1 MLNLASNQA
10 DFSYD
15 TACDAAGLPARAAI
29 FGEDAELRARIAEDL
44 GGAGFRTID
53 GGRIAALLEG
63 PIALLGDVVVVDC
76 PVNGNRGM
84 DGMMLAGLARLD
96 MRAARAGAK
105 LIVATNLA
113 GLDDVFA
120 VMDQSSPQ
128 ILVDPSRAERVIAV
142 GRVMGE
148 AGAARVRE
156 MGEEDRVALL
166 RLSQQVEAIAQ
177 SLDRMSLDKRDVP
190 AAAPAALGEFKREF
204 RGPESGQDAGLMF
217 TAPAPAPSSTPALPD
232 PRLVRRMIA
241 NRQARA
247 RFFDAALFGDPAW
260 DMLLDLTA
268 AHGEGEQVSVT
279 SLCIAA
285 GVPATTALRW
295 ITQLVETGVFV
306 RVADALDRRRAFI
319 ALSPDS
325 VQAMARYFAQLQ
337 VPVTHAV

>member
-1 MLNLASNQA
+1 MLNDATNQA

-15 TACDAAGLPARAAI
+15 IADDGAGLPARVAI
-29 FGEDAELRARIAEDL
+29 FAEDEGLRRQIGADL
-44 GGAGFRTID
+44 GGAGFRSID
-53 GGRIAALLEG
+53 GGTLRALLEG

-76 PVNGNRGM
+76 VVAGNRGI

-96 MRAARAGAK
+96 MRVARSGAK

-120 VMDQSSPQ
+120 VLDQSNPQ
-128 ILVDPSRAERVIAV
+128 ILVTPSRAERVIAV

-148 AGAARVRE
+148 AGAARLRE

-166 RLSQQVEAIAQ
+166 RLSQQVEAIAH
-177 SLDRMSLDKRDVP
+177 SLDRMGHVPVSPPSAFGELKRDY
-190 AAAPAALGEFKREF
+190 RI
-204 RGPESGQDAGLMF
+204 DDTGLMSGF
-217 TAPAPAPSSTPALPD
+217 GAAHAGQPGLPD
-232 PRLVRRMIA
+232 PQIVRQVIA

-247 RFFDAALFGDPAW
+247 KFFDSALFGDPAW

-268 AHGEGEQVSVT
+268 AHGEGTQVSVT

-295 ITQLVETGVFV
+295 LTQMVESGIFQ
-306 RVADALDRRRAFI
+306 RVPDPVDRRRAFI
-319 ALSPDS
+319 ALSEKAIA
-325 VQAMARYFAQLQ
+325 AMSGYFASLRSPVLQ
-337 VPVTHAV
+337 AA